1 MNLYAW
7 TNSEND
13 ATFWTDVEDPTTES
27 PLKIYDQN
35 GNDVTSEY
43 THGNFGI
50 SSAGPTRI
58 EYQCEWG
65 GTIPVGVR
73 LGGGSVA
80 PDYP

>member
-7 TNSEND
+7 TNSEYN

-43 THGNFGI
+43 THGSCYI
-50 SSAGPTRI
+50 SSVTTTQIKYRYEKG
-58 EYQCEWG
+58 EF
-65 GTIPVGVR
+65 IPIGVD
-73 LGGGSVA
+73 
-80 PDYP
+80 PM

>member
-7 TNSEND
+7 TNSEYN

-43 THGNFGI
+43 THGECMIGSITATNIIYHYVPGRSI
-50 SSAGPTRI
+50 PIGVNPDSSMEPTI
-58 EYQCEWG
+58 
-65 GTIPVGVR
+65 
-73 LGGGSVA
+73 
-80 PDYP
+80 

>member
-7 TNSEND
+7 TNFTYK

-43 THGNFGI
+43 VHGENLI
-50 SSAGPTRI
+50 NSATTTQIVYQYLDGSYIPIGANTNRPTA
-58 EYQCEWG
+58 
-65 GTIPVGVR
+65 PV
-73 LGGGSVA
+73 
-80 PDYP
+80 

>member
-7 TNSEND
+7 TNFTYK

-43 THGNFGI
+43 IHGECQIG
-50 SSAGPTRI
+50 SVTTTQI
-58 EYQCEWG
+58 EYKYLKGEF
-65 GTIPVGVR
+65 IPIGVD
-73 LGGGSVA
+73 
-80 PDYP
+80 PM